1 MPPSE
6 AGDATEVAPP
16 PAVAEGPILALLAA
30 VPVEYKSVAFLDLKQ
45 ITGSEALSI
54 SLDRLGVLAAL
65 GPAGEEVRDRV
76 DSILMAQGPGGV
88 LGVLEGDADP
98 RSVAE
103 AIRSPGSELKAERH
117 GELEVISTHVQV
129 SYFSLAVAVSRVD
142 ETTALFAVGSSLEGS
157 SALVK
162 ASLDVAAGVSAGLS
176 SDPSIGR
183 LILDLPAGFAV
194 TLDPRCELLPGLE
207 DCNGAGVSATVD
219 GGQGRVHGVFMFRNP
234 DAALAAL
241 PAILDGAGQIG
252 GTSTPSDIR
261 AAVDGSVVRIEG
273 RAGLEDALEWAIGQT
288 GG

>member
-1 MPPSE
+1 
-6 AGDATEVAPP
+6 
-16 PAVAEGPILALLAA
+16 
-30 VPVEYKSVAFLDLKQ
+30 
-45 ITGSEALSI
+45 
-54 SLDRLGVLAAL
+54 
-65 GPAGEEVRDRV
+65 
-76 DSILMAQGPGGV
+76 
-88 LGVLEGDADP
+88 
-98 RSVAE
+98 
-103 AIRSPGSELKAERH
+103 
-117 GELEVISTHVQV
+117 
-129 SYFSLAVAVSRVD
+129 
-142 ETTALFAVGSSLEGS
+142 LEGS